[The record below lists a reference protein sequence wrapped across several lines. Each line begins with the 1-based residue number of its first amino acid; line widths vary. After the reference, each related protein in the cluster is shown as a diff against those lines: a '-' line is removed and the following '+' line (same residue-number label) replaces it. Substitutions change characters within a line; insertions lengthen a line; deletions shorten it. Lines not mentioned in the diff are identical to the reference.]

1 METDKLY
8 IQMFSLHGLIRSDK
22 LEMGR
27 DADTGGQIKY
37 VLEEGLELSKN
48 PEVGRVDLFTRRIN
62 DKTVSDDYNR
72 PRAVA
77 RNTSVKNFYGSTW
90 TNISINR
97 FNLSSARAG
106 CLTWCMGTMRM
117 RAM

>member
-72 PRAVA
+72 PIEEVTDKLR
-77 RNTSVKNFYGSTW
+77 SS
-90 TNISINR
+90 
-97 FNLSSARAG
+97 NLVR
-106 CLTWCMGTMRM
+106 WPEIHP
-117 RAM
+117 